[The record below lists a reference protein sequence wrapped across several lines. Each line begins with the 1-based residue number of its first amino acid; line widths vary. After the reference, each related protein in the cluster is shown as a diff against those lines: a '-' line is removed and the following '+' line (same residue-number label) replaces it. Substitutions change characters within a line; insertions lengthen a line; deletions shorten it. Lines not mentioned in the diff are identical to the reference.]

1 VKDDKLIDDFDEKAS
16 QDGRGSS
23 EQEAQ
28 EPVEAAEQQET
39 PEAEQPGDY
48 LADLQ
53 RERAEFSNY
62 KKRIE
67 KERSLWGDAIKGD
80 LALSLL
86 PVLDD
91 FDRAVENMPEDGTG
105 KDWVNGILLIHR
117 KLQQQLEALG
127 VEEISAVGEEFDPA
141 LHEAVTHEESADHE
155 PHQVIGVVR
164 KGYRLGDKILR
175 PALVRVAS

>member
-1 VKDDKLIDDFDEKAS
+1 VKDDKLKEEIEERAS
-16 QDGRGSS
+16 QDGSRT
-23 EQEAQ
+23 EQED
-28 EPVEAAEQQET
+28 PEAAPDQEM
-39 PEAEQPGDY
+39 PESDKVAEY

-62 KKRIE
+62 KKRME
-67 KERSLWGDAIKGD
+67 KERGLWGDTIKGD
-80 LALSLL
+80 LLLNLL

-91 FDRAVENMPEDGTG
+91 FDRAVENLPEDGTG

-127 VEEISAVGEEFDPA
+127 VEEINAVGEEFDPA
-141 LHEAVTHEESADHE
+141 LHEAVTHEESVDYA